1 MVEKDLSDSN
11 DVRRLSPAE
20 LRKLTKDQLQFAL
33 RTLME
38 EAVEDTAAGP
48 AVVQMT
54 RIETKLQG
62 AS

>member
-38 EAVEDTAAGP
+38 EAAEDTAAGP

-54 RIETKLQG
+54 RI
-62 AS
+62 